1 MKSTLNQIGDIIV
14 RAAETRAAMFKFKT
28 AQQVGFLSADI
39 ISIMAIAGITILILS
54 F

>member
-14 RAAETRAAMFKFKT
+14 RAAETRAAMFKLKSAQKT
-28 AQQVGFLSADI
+28 VFLSADI
-39 ISIMAIAGITILILS
+39 ISIMAIAGITILILA